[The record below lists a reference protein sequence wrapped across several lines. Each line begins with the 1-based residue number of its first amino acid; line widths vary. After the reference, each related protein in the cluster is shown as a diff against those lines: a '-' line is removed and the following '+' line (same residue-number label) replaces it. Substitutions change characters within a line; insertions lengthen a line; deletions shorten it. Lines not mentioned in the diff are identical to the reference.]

1 MSKKNIILA
10 LIIIVLVICV
20 AIFWEYILGIYFFLI
35 WFVGTMIYEFS
46 KPISMLTLPNPP
58 VPEIEYGSF
67 PYEIV
72 YSVDGE
78 EFKKADTL
86 EFKYTIESDYDRVEK
101 IAFWGSSEYFVL
113 LCEIQGEKIYIDGGN
128 GKYYMMNEKPHE
140 EYVPGHYIYYYGDT
154 GKKELS
160 LEEAKKQ
167 LGIEIIS
174 TKFSEPIENNKYKF
188 TAGYL
193 YYKLYTL
200 INPDYEG
207 WA

>member
-1 MSKKNIILA
+1 MSKKNIILT
-10 LIIIVLVICV
+10 LIVIALVICV
-20 AIFWEYILGIYFFLI
+20 AIFREYILGICFFLI

-46 KPISMLTLPNPP
+46 KPISMLILPNPP

-78 EFKKADTL
+78 EFKKVDTL
-86 EFKYTIESDYDRVEK
+86 EFKYATESDYDRVEK

-113 LCEIQGEKIYIDGGN
+113 LCEIQGEKIYIDGGS
-128 GKYYMMNEKPHE
+128 GKYYMMNEKPYE
-140 EYVPGHYIYYYGDT
+140 DYVPGQYIYYYDS
-154 GKKELS
+154 GKVKLS
-160 LEEAKKQ
+160 VEEAKEQ

-188 TAGYL
+188 TTGYL
-193 YYKLYTL
+193 YYKLYTFL
-200 INPDYEG
+200 NPDYEG
-207 WA
+207 WV